1 MHLCM
6 KYFMYLCFL
15 SCCICGCMCMLYVA
29 CLSSVSLHVFHAFIT
44 VYFGKS
50 SRLFSSILVC
60 NRSRLFLLL
69 QVDKVLHKKCGKFF
83 QKIQEPF
90 FCYTLLAIV

>member
-6 KYFMYLCFL
+6 KYFMYSCIL
-15 SCCICGCMCMLYVA
+15 SCCIYGCMCRLYVA

-44 VYFGKS
+44 VHFGKR
-50 SRLFSSILVC
+50 SRLFSSISVC

-69 QVDKVLHKKCGKFF
+69 QAEKMLHRRCGKFL
-83 QKIQEPF
+83 QKIQGSF
-90 FCYTLLAIV
+90 FVTCSLL